1 MNATIYALLCL
12 AAAAANVATV
22 GEKMKCFT
30 YSAGTKGYSCND
42 RSDIICTEGCK
53 TFATITNCTLPRDG
67 RLASGYP
74 RGCGY
79 PAAFSG
85 HLSIRIRIRTRG
97 RVSVGRSG
105 YPSGYPR
112 IPAL

>member
-53 TFATITNCTLPRDG
+53 TFAKMADWHPDIRADADI
-67 RLASGYP
+67 RLLF
-74 RGCGY
+74 
-79 PAAFSG
+79 PA
-85 HLSIRIRIRTRG
+85 I
-97 RVSVGRSG
+97 
-105 YPSGYPR
+105 
-112 IPAL
+112 